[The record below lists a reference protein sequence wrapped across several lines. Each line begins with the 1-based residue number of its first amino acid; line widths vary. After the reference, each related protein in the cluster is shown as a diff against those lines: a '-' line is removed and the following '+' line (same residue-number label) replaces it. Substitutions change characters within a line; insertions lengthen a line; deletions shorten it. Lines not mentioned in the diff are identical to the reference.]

1 MSWKGYLAGAVTN
14 LIGSGIN
21 AWSQQ
26 KANKANIASQERIN
40 KVNLEHSNYWNTK
53 NYELASEAQQ
63 AQLAQQQWANEQYVE
78 SRDYDRAMQ
87 QNIFNREDTAIQR
100 AMQDA
105 TAAGF
110 SPLTA
115 LGMPANAGQVIS
127 SSGAPGS
134 MVSNNQA
141 SVQGAGQ
148 ISPHVEAV
156 TGLGDGLSSLGS
168 MFATMAEGMSN
179 RQHQT
184 QMQAADFAQRLLEM
198 DKTFFA
204 DKVLKTMEHKFDLTL
219 EDQKYYYRIADALNN
234 EKISARLKKLDHD
247 YALSLQNDA
256 QASASELQKDEQAH
270 QLYMQGRQHVFD
282 QSNANNKGGRGL
294 HDVFNDIIDIVAQ
307 GDGKMAK
314 WMREHKDV
322 LTLIV
327 EGLEIGVGLGT
338 GAANAASQRSVNQS
352 IVDLNNRK

>member
-1 MSWKGYLAGAVTN
+1 MPWKGFIAGAVTN
-14 LIGSGIN
+14 LLGSGIN

-26 KANKANIASQERIN
+26 QANDANIAAQERIN
-40 KVNLEHSNYWNTK
+40 KANLDHANYWNTK

-63 AQLAQQQWANEQYVE
+63 AQLAQQQWANEQYIE

-127 SSGAPGS
+127 SSSAPGS

-148 ISPHVEAV
+148 VSPHVQAV
-156 TGLGDGLSSLGS
+156 TGLGDGLSSIGS
-168 MFATMAEGMSN
+168 MFATMAEGQSN
-179 RQHQT
+179 RQHQQ
-184 QMQAADFAQRLLEM
+184 QMQSADFAQRLLEM

-204 DKVLKTMEHKFDLTL
+204 EKVLKTMEHEFDLSL
-219 EDQKYYYRIADALNN
+219 EDQRYYYRVSEALNN
-234 EKISARLKKLDHD
+234 EKIQSRLYLLQDKLASSAREDE
-247 YALSLQNDA
+247 
-256 QASASELQKDEQAH
+256 QAHQSEMQEDEQAH
-270 QLYMQGRQHVFD
+270 QLYMQGRQQAFD

-294 HDVFNDIIDIVAQ
+294 HDVFNDIIDIVAR
-307 GDGKMAK
+307 GDSKMAK
-314 WMREHKDV
+314 WLRDNQDV

-327 EGLEIGVGLGT
+327 EGIEIGF
-338 GAANAASQRSVNQS
+338 
-352 IVDLNNRK
+352 DKYK

>member
-1 MSWKGYLAGAVTN
+1 MPWKGFIAGAVTN
-14 LIGSGIN
+14 LLGSVIN
-21 AWSQQ
+21 AWSQH
-26 KANKANIASQERIN
+26 KANEANIAAQERIN
-40 KVNLEHSNYWNTK
+40 KANLEHSNYWNTK

-87 QNIFNREDTAIQR
+87 QHIFNLEDTAIQR
-100 AMQDA
+100 ALQDV

-127 SSGAPGS
+127 SSSAPGS

-148 ISPHVEAV
+148 VSPHVAAV
-156 TGLGDGLSSLGS
+156 TGLGDGLSSIGS
-168 MFATMAEGMSN
+168 MIATMAEGQAS
-179 RQHQT
+179 RDHQI
-184 QMQAADFAQRLLEM
+184 QMQSADFAQRLLEM
-198 DKTFFA
+198 DKGFFA
-204 DKVLKTMEHKFDLTL
+204 DKVLKKMENDFL
-219 EDQKYYYRIADALNN
+219 EDLENQKYLYRVSEALNN
-234 EKISARLKKLDHD
+234 ENISSRLKALDHK

-256 QASASELQKDEQAH
+256 QEHQSELQEDQQGHE
-270 QLYMQGRQHVFD
+270 LYVQGRQHVFD

-307 GDGKMAK
+307 GDGKMSK
-314 WMREHKDV
+314 WLRDNQDV

-327 EGLEIGVGLGT
+327 EGLEIGIGIGT
-338 GAANAASQRSVNQS
+338 GAANASSQRSVNKS

>member
-1 MSWKGYLAGAVTN
+1 MPWKGFVAGAVTN
-14 LIGSGIN
+14 LFGSGIN
-21 AWSQQ
+21 AWSQH
-26 KANKANIASQERIN
+26 KANEANIAAQERIN
-40 KVNLEHSNYWNTK
+40 KANLDHANYWNTK

-63 AQLAQQQWANEQYVE
+63 AQLAQQQWANEQYIE

-87 QNIFNREDTAIQR
+87 QTVFNREDTAIQR

-110 SPLTA
+110 SPLAA

-127 SSGAPGS
+127 SSSSPGS

-156 TGLGDGLSSLGS
+156 TGLGDGLSSIGS
-168 MFATMAEGMSN
+168 MFATMAEGMSS
-179 RQHQT
+179 REHQK
-184 QMQAADFAQRLLEM
+184 QMQSADFAQRLLEM

-204 DKVLKTMEHKFDLTL
+204 DKVLKTMEHDFELTL

-234 EKISARLKKLDHD
+234 EKISARLKELDHK

-256 QASASELQKDEQAH
+256 QSHQSEMQEDEQAH

-314 WMREHKDV
+314 WMRDNKDV

-338 GAANAASQRSVNQS
+338 GVANSASQRSVNQS
-352 IVDLNNRK
+352 VIDLNNRK

>member
-1 MSWKGYLAGAVTN
+1 MPWKAFVAGTVAN
-14 LIGSGIN
+14 LLGSGIN

-26 KANKANIASQERIN
+26 KANEANIAAQERIN
-40 KVNLEHSNYWNTK
+40 KANLEHSNYWNTK

-63 AQLAQQQWANEQYVE
+63 AQLAQQQWANEQYIE

-87 QNIFNREDTAIQR
+87 QNIFAREDTSIQR

-110 SPLTA
+110 SPLAA

-127 SSGAPGS
+127 SSSAPGS

-148 ISPHVEAV
+148 VAPHVEAV
-156 TGLGDGLSSLGS
+156 TGLGDGLSSIGS
-168 MFATMAEGMSN
+168 MFATMAEGESN
-179 RQHQT
+179 RDHQK

-204 DKVLKTMEHKFDLTL
+204 NKVLKTMEHEFDLTL

-234 EKISARLKKLDHD
+234 EKIQTRLYELQDKL
-247 YALSLQNDA
+247 
-256 QASASELQKDEQAH
+256 ASAAREDEQAH
-270 QLYMQGRQHVFD
+270 QSEMQEDQQAHALYMQGRQNAFD

-307 GDGKMAK
+307 GDSKMAK
-314 WMREHKDV
+314 WLRDNQDV

-327 EGLEIGVGLGT
+327 EGVEIGF
-338 GAANAASQRSVNQS
+338 
-352 IVDLNNRK
+352 DKYK

>member
-1 MSWKGYLAGAVTN
+1 MPWKGFLAGAVAN
-14 LIGSGIN
+14 LFGSGIN
-21 AWSQQ
+21 AYSENV
-26 KANKANIASQERIN
+26 ANEANIASQERIN
-40 KVNLEHSNYWNTK
+40 RANLEHSNYWNTK
-53 NYELASEAQQ
+53 NYALASEAQR
-63 AQLAQQQWANEQYVE
+63 AQLAQQQWANEQYIE

-87 QNIFNREDTAIQR
+87 QTVFNREDTAIQR

-110 SPLTA
+110 SPLAA
-115 LGMPANAGQVIS
+115 LGMPANAGQLIS
-127 SSGAPGS
+127 SSSAPGS

-148 ISPHVEAV
+148 VSPHVEAV
-156 TGLGDGLSSLGS
+156 TGLGDGLSSIGS

-179 RQHQT
+179 REHQK
-184 QMQAADFAQRLLEM
+184 QMQSADFAQRLLEM

-204 DKVLKTMEHKFDLTL
+204 EKVLKNMEHNFELTL
-219 EDQKYYYRIADALNN
+219 EEQKYYYRIADALNN
-234 EKISARLKKLDHD
+234 EKISARLKELDYK

-256 QASASELQKDEQAH
+256 QAHQSELQEDEQGH

-294 HDVFNDIIDIVAQ
+294 HDVFSDIIDIVSQ
-307 GDGKMAK
+307 GDGKMAN
-314 WMREHKDV
+314 WLRENQEV

-327 EGLEIGVGLGT
+327 EGLEIGIGLGT
-338 GAANAASQRSVNQS
+338 NAANASSQRSVNKS